1 MPETGQTLNRGADGP
16 WWATLA
22 LDTLMFLLGV
32 LVGFLLAASICAAA
46 PPDVV
51 QTTENPPRVFS
62 QG

>member
-1 MPETGQTLNRGADGP
+1 MPERNQTLSPGRDGP

-22 LDTLMFLLGV
+22 LDVLMFLLGV
-32 LVGFLLAASICAAA
+32 LVGLLLVASICAAA

-62 QG
+62 RG